1 MAGEALEKN
10 PNHIGARILKASV
23 SVTRK
28 QWNEAQT
35 ELESTL
41 ALDPKH
47 IETYLSLARYY
58 EQRGKAQENPAEAER
73 FNREAERVFRQA
85 VETDGHSSTA
95 RLAFGDFLFANK
107 REAEA
112 EQQLRAA
119 FDAAPRK
126 AFDLRFHESAKM
138 WPSRIG
144 PHVGYMQD
152 AHAIKR
158 PTTSGATSQKPEAA
172 TRD

>member
-1 MAGEALEKN
+1 MLEHRFAFHDDPSCRKCN
-10 PNHIGARILKASV
+10 ATACQASDPSLQAAARRTFLAVKIAAAKTDKQRAPGAVAEIGDDDRGVAEMGMDDVEPVGVER
-23 SVTRK
+23 
-28 QWNEAQT
+28 
-35 ELESTL
+35 
-41 ALDPKH
+41 
-47 IETYLSLARYY
+47 LS
-58 EQRGKAQENPAEAER
+58 
-73 FNREAERVFRQA
+73 
-85 VETDGHSSTA
+85 
-95 RLAFGDFLFANK
+95 RLAAQ
-107 REAEA
+107 AEIIA
-112 EQQLRAA
+112 SRINNAA